1 MGLNAVRTVAYTAQH
16 GNYTKARLQNYAHLQ
31 LLKRLA
37 IASLNGDEAKEVLKS
52 YAVHNYKFE
61 EKIYRE
67 QLSEFHKGRKWD
79 ETEEDDTRI
88 NSEKEKTGFL
98 VPDVLS
104 GVTSLLSGWWNGSS
118 TTTSTT
124 TATTTTN
131 TEAVRRGRT
140 TRGDDVSNM
149 LWNMRGAN
157 ML

>member
-1 MGLNAVRTVAYTAQH
+1 MGLNAVRTVAFTAQR

-37 IASLNGDEAKEVLKS
+37 NASLKGDEAKEVLKS

-61 EKIYRE
+61 EKMYRE
-67 QLSEFHKGRKWD
+67 QLTESRNGRKWD
-79 ETEEDDTRI
+79 ETEEDTRI
-88 NSEKEKTGFL
+88 NAEKEQTGFS
-98 VPDVLS
+98 VPDMLS
-104 GVTSLLSGWWNGSS
+104 GVSSLLSSWWNNSN
-118 TTTSTT
+118 TTSTT
-124 TATTTTN
+124 TTTTTTTPN
-131 TEAVRRGRT
+131 ISRGRT